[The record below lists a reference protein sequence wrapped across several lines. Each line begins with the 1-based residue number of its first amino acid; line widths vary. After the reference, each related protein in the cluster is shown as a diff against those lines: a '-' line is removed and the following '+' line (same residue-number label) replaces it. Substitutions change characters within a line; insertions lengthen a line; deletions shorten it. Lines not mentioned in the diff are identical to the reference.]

1 MCKFKDQDLFLATKS
16 SILASTLESYL
27 EVGLKLSIKVI
38 ELKSFSQKSSGRDL
52 FDSVWKIMHGTEI
65 TSNLLEAMVHGGAYL
80 SGGFINDRIVGAAFA
95 FPATNGGLHL
105 HSHMTAVL
113 PEFRDQG
120 VGYALKIDQ
129 WSWAKNKNYSH
140 LSWTFDPLVRR
151 NAKLNIAKLGV
162 DISAYHPNFYGDMPD
177 ALNAGDESDR
187 LMVFWS
193 TDKDAPR
200 ARALITNP
208 EPGDILIEI
217 PEDIVAIRSKN
228 QSESMKWRR
237 QVREQFLAAFEKNG
251 KVVGF
256 SANNEYVVRI

>member
-1 MCKFKDQDLFLATKS
+1 MRLDIQVNKIESFADQ
-16 SILASTLESYL
+16 ILARN
-27 EVGLKLSIKVI
+27 I
-38 ELKSFSQKSSGRDL
+38 
-52 FDSVWKIMHGTEI
+52 FDQTWALDMGSEI
-65 TSNLLEAMVHGGAYL
+65 TPNLLQAMVHSGSYL
-80 SGGFINDRIVGAAFA
+80 SGAFIDNKIVGAAFA

-113 PEFRDQG
+113 PEFRDKS

-129 WSWAKNKNYSH
+129 WHWAKKKNYSY

-187 LMVFWS
+187 LMVSWI
-193 TDKDAPR
+193 TDIDAPK
-200 ARALITNP
+200 ARELITKP
-208 EPGDILIEI
+208 ETGDILIEI

-251 KVVGF
+251 KVIGF

>member
-1 MCKFKDQDLFLATKS
+1 VINLQVRELTTSHQFKKARF
-16 SILASTLESYL
+16 I
-27 EVGLKLSIKVI
+27 
-38 ELKSFSQKSSGRDL
+38 
-52 FDSVWKIMHGTEI
+52 FDDTWRINNSTEI
-65 TSNLLEAMVHGGAYL
+65 TPNLLQAMVHSGSYL
-80 SGGFINDRIVGAAFA
+80 SGAFIDNKIVGAAFA

-113 PEFRDQG
+113 PEFRDKG

-129 WSWAKNKNYSH
+129 WNWAKKKNYSH

-162 DISAYHPNFYGDMPD
+162 DISAYYPNFYGEMPD

-187 LMVFWS
+187 LMVSWR
-193 TDKDAPR
+193 TDADAPR
-200 ARALITNP
+200 ARELITNP
-208 EPGDILIEI
+208 KPDDILIEI
-217 PEDIVAIRSKN
+217 PEDIVAIRTKN
-228 QSESMKWRR
+228 QRESMKWRK
-237 QVREQFLAAFEKNG
+237 QVREQFMAAFEKNG

>member
-1 MCKFKDQDLFLATKS
+1 MLFD
-16 SILASTLESYL
+16 
-27 EVGLKLSIKVI
+27 VI
-38 ELKSFSQKSSGRDL
+38 DLKSIQEQKHAREI
-52 FDSVWKIMHGTEI
+52 FDSTWALDLGTEI
-65 TSNLLEAMVHGGAYL
+65 TPNLLQAMVHSGSYL
-80 SGGFINDRIVGAAFA
+80 SGAFIENKIVGAAFA

-113 PEFRDQG
+113 PEFRDKG

-129 WSWAKNKNYSH
+129 WNWAKEQKYSQ

-187 LMVFWS
+187 LMVSWS
-193 TDKDAPR
+193 TDLDAPK
-200 ARALITNP
+200 ARELITNL
-208 EPGDILIEI
+208 EPSDILIEI

-237 QVREQFLAAFEKNG
+237 QVREQFMEAFEKNG
-251 KVVGF
+251 KVIGF

>member
-1 MCKFKDQDLFLATKS
+1 MLTKELCSLGEQNLARGIFDLTWS
-16 SILASTLESYL
+16 MDT
-27 EVGLKLSIKVI
+27 
-38 ELKSFSQKSSGRDL
+38 
-52 FDSVWKIMHGTEI
+52 GTEI
-65 TSNLLEAMVHGGAYL
+65 TPNLLQAMVHSGSYL
-80 SGGFINDRIVGAAFA
+80 SGAFIDNKIVGAAFA

-113 PEFRDQG
+113 PEFRDKG

-129 WSWAKNKNYSH
+129 WNWAKKKIYSH

-162 DISAYHPNFYGDMPD
+162 EISAYFPNFYGDMPD

-187 LMVFWS
+187 LMVSWR
-193 TDKDAPR
+193 TDVDAPK
-200 ARALITNP
+200 ARELIINP
-208 EPGDILIEI
+208 ELGDILIEI

-251 KVVGF
+251 KVIGF

>member
-1 MCKFKDQDLFLATKS
+1 MNNSIQVRKLDNLQDQDSARK
-16 SILASTLESYL
+16 I
-27 EVGLKLSIKVI
+27 
-38 ELKSFSQKSSGRDL
+38 
-52 FDSVWKIMHGTEI
+52 FDITWSLDAGTEI
-65 TSNLLEAMVHGGAYL
+65 TPNLLQAMVHSGSYL
-80 SGGFINDRIVGAAFA
+80 SGAFIENKIVGAAFA
-95 FPATNGGLHL
+95 FPATNSGLHL

-113 PEFRDQG
+113 PEYRDKG

-129 WSWAKNKNYSH
+129 WNWAKKNNYSK

-162 DISAYHPNFYGDMPD
+162 DISAYHPNFYGEMPD

-187 LMVFWS
+187 LMVSWR
-193 TDKDAPR
+193 TDIDAPK
-200 ARALITNP
+200 ARELITNP

-237 QVREQFLAAFEKNG
+237 QVREQFMAAFEKNG

>member
-1 MCKFKDQDLFLATKS
+1 ML
-16 SILASTLESYL
+16 I
-27 EVGLKLSIKVI
+27 IR
-38 ELKSFSQKSSGRDL
+38 ELTTPQQHHQARMV
-52 FDSVWKIMHGTEI
+52 FDKTWSMDIGTEI
-65 TSNLLEAMVHGGAYL
+65 TPNLLQAMVHSGSYL
-80 SGGFINDRIVGAAFA
+80 SGAFIDDKLVGAAFA
-95 FPATNGGLHL
+95 FPATNNGLHL

-113 PEFRDQG
+113 PEFRDKG

-129 WSWAKNKNYSH
+129 WNWAKKKNYSH

-151 NAKLNIAKLGV
+151 NAKLNIVKLGV
-162 DISAYHPNFYGDMPD
+162 DISAYFPNFYGDMPD

-187 LMVFWS
+187 LMVSWR
-193 TDKDAPR
+193 TDIDAPK
-200 ARALITNP
+200 ARELITKP
-208 EPGDILIEI
+208 ETGDILIEI

-251 KVVGF
+251 KVIGF

>member
-1 MCKFKDQDLFLATKS
+1 MHKAREIFDLTWS
-16 SILASTLESYL
+16 
-27 EVGLKLSIKVI
+27 LKI
-38 ELKSFSQKSSGRDL
+38 
-52 FDSVWKIMHGTEI
+52 GTEI
-65 TSNLLEAMVHGGAYL
+65 TPNLLQAMVHSGSYL
-80 SGGFINDRIVGAAFA
+80 SGAFIDNKIVGAAFA

-113 PEFRDQG
+113 PDFRDKG

-129 WSWAKNKNYSH
+129 WNWAKKNNYSH

-162 DISAYHPNFYGDMPD
+162 DILTYFPNFYGDMPD

-187 LMVFWS
+187 LMVSWR
-193 TDKDAPR
+193 TDIDAPK
-200 ARALITNP
+200 ARELITNP

-217 PEDIVAIRSKN
+217 PEDIVAIRTKN
-228 QSESMKWRR
+228 QSESMKWRIR
-237 QVREQFLAAFEKNG
+237 VREQFMAAFEKKG

-256 SANNEYVVRI
+256 SANDEYVVRI